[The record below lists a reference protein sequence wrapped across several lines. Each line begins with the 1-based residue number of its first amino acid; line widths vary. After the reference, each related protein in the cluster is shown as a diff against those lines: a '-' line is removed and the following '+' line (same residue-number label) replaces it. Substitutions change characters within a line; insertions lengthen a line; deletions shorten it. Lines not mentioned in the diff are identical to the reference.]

1 VDDDAGHGEG
11 SGPQVAADRIVLA
24 SGSRYRA
31 ELLTAEGIDVD
42 VDPPDIEERAL
53 DGRLPDVGPA
63 GLAVELAR
71 LKAQAVALRHPGR
84 VILAA
89 DQVGVLPDP
98 AGTLLLTKQADEQ
111 GAVDQLCAMSGTSH
125 QLVNGVVVIGADAH
139 LHEGIDIQVVTMRR
153 FDEAEA
159 RGYVRR
165 FRPFDTS
172 GSYRI
177 EDQEVMEAE
186 APGSGLVLAV
196 RGEDPS
202 GVVGL
207 PMPLV
212 RRLLRL
218 SGGPSTV

>member
-1 VDDDAGHGEG
+1 M
-11 SGPQVAADRIVLA
+11 LA

-42 VDPPDIEERAL
+42 VDPPDIDERAL

>member
-1 VDDDAGHGEG
+1 
-11 SGPQVAADRIVLA
+11 VLA

-42 VDPPDIEERAL
+42 VDPPDIDERAL

>member
-1 VDDDAGHGEG
+1 M
-11 SGPQVAADRIVLA
+11 LA